1 LIDSVQT
8 RPSLL
13 LRIRNARDSQ
23 AWTEFAEI
31 YGPLIYSYGRRR
43 RLQDADAAD
52 LTQEVLKVV
61 SRSVARFEYSAQR
74 GGFRRWLWTIARNE
88 MKDLVGRL
96 KRGPRG
102 TGDTEARR
110 MLSELASPSEDFD
123 VWEADYQQT
132 LLHWA
137 AERVQMDVQ
146 ATTWRAFWSVA
157 VDGRRPEEV
166 AASLGISVGAVYIAK
181 SRVVK
186 RLRELIESLEDE

>member
-13 LRIRNARDSQ
+13 LRIRNVRDSQ

-31 YGPLIYSYGRRR
+31 YGPLIYAYGRRR
-43 RLQDADAAD
+43 HLQDADAAD

-61 SRSVARFEYSAQR
+61 SRTVVRFEYSADR

-88 MKDLVGRL
+88 LKDLVRRL
-96 KRGPRG
+96 RRGPSG
-102 TGDTEARR
+102 AGNSEAMRL
-110 MLSELASPSEDFD
+110 LSQTAKPDEDFD
-123 VWEADYQQT
+123 LWEANYQQT

-137 AERVQMDVQ
+137 AQRVQTDVQ
-146 ATTWRAFWSVA
+146 ASTWQAFWRTSIE
-157 VDGRRPEEV
+157 GRRPEAV